1 MDQDILEQL
10 YRQYYGPALLYALSL
25 CRDETLAEDL
35 VADAFVKALVS
46 LDNSHPAF
54 QFWMFRVLK
63 HQWADLVRRNK
74 RTLPVP
80 PAEQLSPEQLLLQDE
95 RKRLLWSCIQKLPQ
109 TDREVLTLHYFSGLS
124 MAEIGQMFGKSPGA
138 VKTKLCRLRQQL
150 RQEMEAQ
157 GYEV

>member
-1 MDQDILEQL
+1 MEQTLLEEL
-10 YRQYYGPALLYALSL
+10 YRTHYRGALLYALAL
-25 CRDETLAEDL
+25 CGDEGMAEDL

-54 QFWMFRVLK
+54 QFWLFRVLK
-63 HQWADLVRRNK
+63 HLWIDQTRREVRK
-74 RTLPVP
+74 PSFS
-80 PAEQLSPEQLLLQDE
+80 PAEPPTPEQIVLQSE
-95 RKRLLWSCIQKLPQ
+95 HRQLLWDAIQKLPQ

-150 RQEMEAQ
+150 KQEMEAQ